1 MYVTQHNAKDFRN
14 LENAV
19 ILPDRFINIIFGENG
34 QGKTNLIESI
44 WLFTGCHSFRT
55 RKNSQLIRENCERSM
70 LDISFFAF
78 DRDQTARLEL
88 TDKKNVWIN
97 GVHKDTPRRLI
108 GEFPAVLFSPATLSI
123 VQDGPGER
131 RKFIDIAISLV
142 KPNYAGILSKYIK
155 TLSER
160 NALLRQSAASGNIS
174 SDMFFSWDAQLSALG
189 AKILRYRFEYLDM
202 IKKQAAEN
210 YSGITAGREKL
221 TVRYD
226 TFCKATDFD
235 EQSAAQTMLDE
246 LEKSRETDIRRQF
259 TGTGPHKDDLS
270 FFINNRNARIYGSQG
285 QQRSCALSLKL
296 AEADILEKI
305 TDESPIILLDDVM
318 SELDDGRQ
326 ELLLERLGKRQVFI
340 TCCDPS
346 QLLRLQKGKAFE
358 MTDGSINEI

>member
-19 ILPDRFINIIFGENG
+19 ISPDRSINIIFGENG

-131 RKFIDIAISLV
+131 RKIYRHSYKAFV

-160 NALLRQSAASGNIS
+160 NALLRQAAASGNIS

-221 TVRYD
+221 TVIYD

-270 FFINNRNARIYGSQG
+270 FFYK
-285 QQRSCALSLKL
+285 QQEC
-296 AEADILEKI
+296 
-305 TDESPIILLDDVM
+305 PH
-318 SELDDGRQ
+318 
-326 ELLLERLGKRQVFI
+326 
-340 TCCDPS
+340 
-346 QLLRLQKGKAFE
+346 LRLA
-358 MTDGSINEI
+358 GSAEILCPLAKISRGGHTRKNHGRKPDNPARRCYERA

>member
-19 ILPDRFINIIFGENG
+19 ISPDRSINIIFGENG

-160 NALLRQSAASGNIS
+160 NALLRQAAASGNIS

-189 AKILRYRFEYLDM
+189 AKILRYRFEYLNM

-270 FFINNRNARIYGSQG
+270 FFIN
-285 QQRSCALSLKL
+285 LSLKL

-358 MTDGSINEI
+358 MTDGNINEI

>member
-19 ILPDRFINIIFGENG
+19 ISPDRSINIIFGENG

-160 NALLRQSAASGNIS
+160 NALLRQAAASGNIS

-189 AKILRYRFEYLDM
+189 AKILRYRFEYLEM

-235 EQSAAQTMLDE
+235 
-246 LEKSRETDIRRQF
+246 
-259 TGTGPHKDDLS
+259 
-270 FFINNRNARIYGSQG
+270 
-285 QQRSCALSLKL
+285 
-296 AEADILEKI
+296 
-305 TDESPIILLDDVM
+305 
-318 SELDDGRQ
+318 
-326 ELLLERLGKRQVFI
+326 
-340 TCCDPS
+340 
-346 QLLRLQKGKAFE
+346 
-358 MTDGSINEI
+358 

>member
-14 LENAV
+14 LENASFS
-19 ILPDRFINIIFGENG
+19 PDRSINIIFGENG

-55 RKNSQLIRENCERSM
+55 RKNSQLIREGCESSL

-78 DRDQTARLEL
+78 DREQSARLEL

-142 KPNYAGILSKYIK
+142 KPNYAGILSRYIK
-155 TLSER
+155 TLSNETR
-160 NALLRQSAASGNIS
+160 FCARRLREECQFRYVFPVGRAAIFSRRKAAALQIRIYRHDKKAGGGKLFQDNRQA
-174 SDMFFSWDAQLSALG
+174 
-189 AKILRYRFEYLDM
+189 R
-202 IKKQAAEN
+202 KKVN
-210 YSGITAGREKL
+210 R
-221 TVRYD
+221 RYD
-226 TFCKATDFD
+226 TFCKTSNFD
-235 EQSAAQTMLDE
+235 EREAAKLMLDE
-246 LEKSRETDIRRQF
+246 LEKNRENDIRRQF

-270 FFINNRNARIYGSQG
+270 FFINKRNARIYGSQG

-305 TDESPIILLDDVM
+305 TEESPIILLDDVM

-358 MTDGSINEI
+358 MIDGSINEI

>member
-19 ILPDRFINIIFGENG
+19 ISPDRSINIIFGENG

-131 RKFIDIAISLV
+131 RKFVDIAISLV
-142 KPNYAGILSKYIK
+142 KPNYADNMIRLSSVTSLGTASDSVSAEIDGDDVEIGFNNKYL
-155 TLSER
+155 TD
-160 NALLRQSAASGNIS
+160 ALR
-174 SDMFFSWDAQLSALG
+174 
-189 AKILRYRFEYLDM
+189 
-202 IKKQAAEN
+202 
-210 YSGITAGREKL
+210 
-221 TVRYD
+221 V
-226 TFCKATDFD
+226 
-235 EQSAAQTMLDE
+235 
-246 LEKSRETDIRRQF
+246 
-259 TGTGPHKDDLS
+259 
-270 FFINNRNARIYGSQG
+270 
-285 QQRSCALSLKL
+285 
-296 AEADILEKI
+296 AD
-305 TDESPIILLDDVM
+305 TDEVNFKLNGPVSPIIILPPEGDSFLFLVLPVRIKT
-318 SELDDGRQ
+318 E
-326 ELLLERLGKRQVFI
+326 
-340 TCCDPS
+340 
-346 QLLRLQKGKAFE
+346 
-358 MTDGSINEI
+358 

>member
-19 ILPDRFINIIFGENG
+19 ISPDRSINIIFGENG

-160 NALLRQSAASGNIS
+160 NALLRQAASVNIS

-235 EQSAAQTMLDE
+235 EQSAAQTMLNE
-246 LEKSRETDIRRQF
+246 LEKIARLISDASLQAQARTKTIFHFYKQQKC
-259 TGTGPHKDDLS
+259 PH
-270 FFINNRNARIYGSQG
+270 
-285 QQRSCALSLKL
+285 
-296 AEADILEKI
+296 
-305 TDESPIILLDDVM
+305 
-318 SELDDGRQ
+318 
-326 ELLLERLGKRQVFI
+326 
-340 TCCDPS
+340 
-346 QLLRLQKGKAFE
+346 LRLA
-358 MTDGSINEI
+358 GSAEILCPLIKISRGGYTRKNHGRKPDNPAR

>member
-19 ILPDRFINIIFGENG
+19 ISPDRSINIIFGENG

-160 NALLRQSAASGNIS
+160 NALLRQAAASGNIS
-174 SDMFFSWDAQLSALG
+174 SDMFFYGTHSCPPSEQKYFATALN
-189 AKILRYRFEYLDM
+189 I
-202 IKKQAAEN
+202 
-210 YSGITAGREKL
+210 ST
-221 TVRYD
+221 
-226 TFCKATDFD
+226 
-235 EQSAAQTMLDE
+235 
-246 LEKSRETDIRRQF
+246 
-259 TGTGPHKDDLS
+259 
-270 FFINNRNARIYGSQG
+270 
-285 QQRSCALSLKL
+285 
-296 AEADILEKI
+296 
-305 TDESPIILLDDVM
+305 
-318 SELDDGRQ
+318 
-326 ELLLERLGKRQVFI
+326 
-340 TCCDPS
+340 
-346 QLLRLQKGKAFE
+346 
-358 MTDGSINEI
+358 

>member
-14 LENAV
+14 LENASFS
-19 ILPDRFINIIFGENG
+19 PDRSINIIFGENG

-55 RKNSQLIRENCERSM
+55 RKNSQLIREGCESSL

-78 DRDQTARLEL
+78 DREQSARLEL

-142 KPNYAGILSKYIK
+142 KPNYAGILSRYIK

-160 NALLRQSAASGNIS
+160 NALLRQAAAGGNVS
-174 SDMFFSWDAQLSALG
+174 SDMFFPWDAQLSSLG
-189 AKILRYRFEYLDM
+189 AKLLRYRFEYIDM

-226 TFCKATDFD
+226 TFCKTSNFD
-235 EQSAAQTMLDE
+235 EWEAAKLMLDE
-246 LEKSRETDIRRQF
+246 LEKNRENDIRRQF

-270 FFINNRNARIYGSQG
+270 FFINKRNARIYGSQG

-305 TDESPIILLDDVM
+305 TEESPIILLDDVM

-358 MTDGSINEI
+358 MIEGSINEI

>member
-1 MYVTQHNAKDFRN
+1 MYVNEHNAKNFRN
-14 LENAV
+14 LEAV
-19 ILPDRFINIIFGENG
+19 TFLPDRTINIIFGENG

-55 RKNSQLIRENCERSM
+55 RKNSQLIREDCERSK

-78 DRDQTARLEL
+78 DREQDAEIEL
-88 TDKKNVWIN
+88 TDKKAVWIN
-97 GVHKDTPRRLI
+97 GVKKDTPRRLI
-108 GEFPAVLFSPATLSI
+108 GEFPAVMFSPATLSI
-123 VQDGPGER
+123 VKDGPSER

-142 KPNYAGILSKYIK
+142 KPNYAGVLSKYIK

-160 NALLRQSAASGNIS
+160 NALLRQAAVGNVS
-174 SDMFFSWDAQLSALG
+174 DDMFFSWDTQLSSIG
-189 AKILRYRFEYLDM
+189 ARILKYRFDYIKM
-202 IKKQAAEN
+202 IKEKAAEN

-221 TVRYD
+221 SVRYD
-226 TFCKATDFD
+226 TFCNAKDFD
-235 EQSAAQTMLDE
+235 EQKAVETMLE
-246 LEKSRETDIRRQF
+246 ALEKNRETDIRRQF

-270 FFINNRNARIYGSQG
+270 FFINGRNARIYGSQG

-296 AEADILEKI
+296 AEADILEHI
-305 TDESPIILLDDVM
+305 TGEPPIILLDDVM

-358 MTDGSINEI
+358 MTDGSLSEI

>member
-19 ILPDRFINIIFGENG
+19 ISPDRSINIIFGENG

-160 NALLRQSAASGNIS
+160 NALLRQAAASGNIS

-259 TGTGPHKDDLS
+259 TGTGPHKDDFDALLDGIAVKA
-270 FFINNRNARIYGSQG
+270 FGSQG
-285 QQRSCALSLKL
+285 QTRTAAISLKL
-296 AEADILEKI
+296 SERELLRRDTGEEPVL
-305 TDESPIILLDDVM
+305 LLDDVL
-318 SELDDGRQ
+318 SELDATRQ
-326 ELLLERLGKRQVFI
+326 DFVLNQITSGQVLI
-340 TCCDPS
+340 TCCEPG
-346 QLLRLQKGKAFE
+346 RVTKIGK
-358 MTDGSINEI
+358 TIEIRAGGLVCT

>member
-14 LENAV
+14 LENASFS
-19 ILPDRFINIIFGENG
+19 PDRSINIIFGENG

-55 RKNSQLIRENCERSM
+55 RKNSQLIREGCESSL

-78 DRDQTARLEL
+78 DREQSARLEL

-142 KPNYAGILSKYIK
+142 NPNYAGILSRYIK

-160 NALLRQSAASGNIS
+160 NALLRQAAAGGNVS
-174 SDMFFSWDAQLSALG
+174 SDMFFPWDAQLSSLG
-189 AKILRYRFEYLDM
+189 AKLLRYRFEYIDM

-226 TFCKATDFD
+226 TFCKTSNFD
-235 EQSAAQTMLDE
+235 EREAAKLMLDE
-246 LEKSRETDIRRQF
+246 LEKNRENDIRRQ
-259 TGTGPHKDDLS
+259 
-270 FFINNRNARIYGSQG
+270 
-285 QQRSCALSLKL
+285 
-296 AEADILEKI
+296 
-305 TDESPIILLDDVM
+305 
-318 SELDDGRQ
+318 
-326 ELLLERLGKRQVFI
+326 
-340 TCCDPS
+340 
-346 QLLRLQKGKAFE
+346 
-358 MTDGSINEI
+358 

>member
-1 MYVTQHNAKDFRN
+1 MYVTQHNAKKFRN
-14 LENAV
+14 LENAE
-19 ILPDRFINIIFGENG
+19 ISPDRSINIIFGENG

-160 NALLRQSAASGNIS
+160 NALLRQAAASGNIS
-174 SDMFFSWDAQLSALG
+174 SEMFFSWDAQLSALG

-259 TGTGPHKDDLS
+259 TGTGPHKDD
-270 FFINNRNARIYGSQG
+270 QG

>member
-1 MYVTQHNAKDFRN
+1 MYVTQHKAKDFRN

-19 ILPDRFINIIFGENG
+19 ISPDRSINIIFGENG

-55 RKNSQLIRENCERSM
+55 RKNIQLIREGCERSE

-78 DRDQTARLEL
+78 DRDQTAKIEL
-88 TDKKNVWIN
+88 SDKKNVWIN
-97 GVHKDTPRRLI
+97 GVKKDTPRRLI
-108 GEFPAVLFSPATLSI
+108 GEFPAVMFSPATLAI
-123 VQDGPGER
+123 VKDGPGER

-160 NALLRQSAASGNIS
+160 NALLRSAAVNNDV
-174 SDMFFSWDAQLSALG
+174 SDDIFFSWDTQLAVTG
-189 AKILRYRFEYLDM
+189 AKILKYRFEYIDM

-210 YSGITAGREKL
+210 YYGITAGREKL
-221 TVRYD
+221 EIRYD
-226 TFCKATDFD
+226 TFCKASDFD
-235 EQSAAQTMLDE
+235 EQKAAQTMLE
-246 LEKSRETDIRRQF
+246 NLEKNRETDIRRQF

-270 FFINNRNARIYGSQG
+270 FYINGRSARIYGSQG

-305 TDESPIILLDDVM
+305 AGESPVILLDDVM
-318 SELDDGRQ
+318 SELDDSRQ
-326 ELLLERLGKRQVFI
+326 ELLLERLGSRQVFI

-346 QLLRLQKGKAFE
+346 QLLRLQKGREFE
-358 MTDGSINEI
+358 MTQGELREI